1 MAEVAGC
8 SQSSL
13 AAKSGDLS
21 ELLSGLGESERAEA
35 SANLTRVLNI
45 LKEWD
50 QRALREMSGD
60 AEATALMR
68 DQ

>member
-13 AAKSGDLS
+13 AAQSGDLS

-50 QRALREMSGD
+50 QQALREMSGD

>member
-50 QRALREMSGD
+50 QQALREMSGD

>member
-1 MAEVAGC
+1 MSKVTRSPHTSPPAT
-8 SQSSL
+8 QSS
-13 AAKSGDLS
+13 LS
-21 ELLSGLGESERAEA
+21 ELLSGLGESERAEV